1 MESKMFVVKR
11 DGSKEEV
18 SFDKVLRRI
27 QKMSYGLTKVNS
39 VRVSQKVLVEIVD
52 GIHTN
57 ELDNLT
63 GEICAMMIPMHPE
76 YGTLASRIVTSN
88 LQKETPSKFSECI
101 EIMASNKDRL
111 GNSSS
116 LISDELVEVVRLQ
129 SEYID
134 SKIDDERDFIFDY
147 FGFKTLERSYLMK
160 SGGKIIERPQYMWMR
175 VSLGIHGRDLERA
188 FETYNL
194 MSQGYFTHATPTLFN
209 AGTPRPQLS
218 SCFLLGT
225 EDSVEGMYDTIK
237 TCATIS
243 KWSGGIG
250 VHMSNIRSNG
260 SYIRGTNG
268 TSSGLLPLLR
278 VLNNTATHINQG
290 GKRNGSIAVYLEP
303 WHADVEDF
311 LMAKRPHGAEEKRA
325 RDLFYAL
332 WMPDEFMRRVSDDGI
347 WSLMCPDEC
356 PGLNENWGEKFDELY
371 RNYESEGK
379 YKKQISARSL
389 WYMILESQ
397 IETGVPY
404 LLSKDSA
411 NRKSNQQNLGTIKS
425 SNLCVAPETLIYT
438 DKGHIPIKELEGQT
452 VNVWNG
458 DAWSE
463 TKVIKTGEN
472 QKLINVKLSN
482 GATITCT
489 PYHKFITNSKSNLVK
504 LKTGNYKYVY
514 DTIKDA
520 VRIDAKDLKI
530 DQQLIKFNLNTIE
543 GNELNDFKY
552 PYTHGFFCG
561 DGTYSNNGKTPTIT
575 LYGDKKLLIDKFDI
589 KSASYEEDA
598 NGRLNIYLYYDINKK
613 YDVPINATIS
623 NKIQWLAGLVDADG
637 TILNQGNTFSI
648 QIGSI
653 FPDFL
658 DKVRLLLITLGVHS
672 KVVKMKEEC
681 DSELPDGK
689 GGKAMFKCKAF
700 YRLQITSIGIGSLV
714 SLGFKPN
721 RIYIPEFKPK
731 QNSERF
737 ITVISIE
744 DNERYD
750 DTYCFNEPINHAG
763 IFNGVCLGNCSEI
776 IEYSDNSETAV
787 CNLASI
793 GLPKYIDKDGQF
805 DYHKLME
812 AVRVITYNLNR
823 VIDINFYPTPE
834 TKRSNMRHR
843 PIGIGVQ
850 GLADVFAMMK
860 LPFDS
865 VEAKGINR
873 KIFECI
879 YYASVEE
886 SVAIAKRDGP
896 YETFKGSP
904 ASDGKLQYHLWNDAP
919 RETGYLDW
927 DGLVGDVVKYGMRN
941 SLLVAPMPTASTSQI
956 LGNNECFE
964 PFTSNLYVRRVLSG
978 EFVCLNKHLVRDLD
992 EIGLWTSE
1000 MQSKLM
1006 SNGGKVQAI
1015 EEIPIEIKE
1024 RYKTVWEIKQKVIID
1039 MAKDRGSFVCQSQSM
1054 NLFFESP
1061 TADVL
1066 SSAHF
1071 YSWRSGLK
1079 TISYYIRSKPKAK
1092 VQGFSVEGCMTC
1104 TS

>member
-1 MESKMFVVKR
+1 MFVVKR

-76 YGTLASRIVTSN
+76 YGTLASRIITSN

-101 EIMASNKDRL
+101 EILASNKDRL

-116 LISDELVEVVRLQ
+116 LVSDELVEVVRLQ
-129 SEYID
+129 SELID
-134 SKIDDERDFIFDY
+134 SKIVDDRDFIFDY

-160 SGGKIIERPQYMWMR
+160 SEGKIIERPQYMWMR

-218 SCFLLGT
+218 SCFLVSSKG
-225 EDSVEGMYDTIK
+225 DSVEGMYDTVK
-237 TCATIS
+237 DCAVIS

-250 VHMSNIRSNG
+250 VHVSDIRSNG

-332 WMPDEFMRRVSDDGI
+332 WMPDEFMRRVSEDGI

-356 PGLNENWGEKFDELY
+356 PGLNECWGEKFDELY
-371 RNYESEGK
+371 RKYEAEGK

-425 SNLCVAPETLIYT
+425 SNLCAE
-438 DKGHIPIKELEGQT
+438 
-452 VNVWNG
+452 
-458 DAWSE
+458 
-463 TKVIKTGEN
+463 
-472 QKLINVKLSN
+472 
-482 GATITCT
+482 
-489 PYHKFITNSKSNLVK
+489 
-504 LKTGNYKYVY
+504 
-514 DTIKDA
+514 
-520 VRIDAKDLKI
+520 
-530 DQQLIKFNLNTIE
+530 
-543 GNELNDFKY
+543 
-552 PYTHGFFCG
+552 
-561 DGTYSNNGKTPTIT
+561 
-575 LYGDKKLLIDKFDI
+575 
-589 KSASYEEDA
+589 
-598 NGRLNIYLYYDINKK
+598 
-613 YDVPINATIS
+613 
-623 NKIQWLAGLVDADG
+623 
-637 TILNQGNTFSI
+637 
-648 QIGSI
+648 
-653 FPDFL
+653 
-658 DKVRLLLITLGVHS
+658 VH
-672 KVVKMKEEC
+672 
-681 DSELPDGK
+681 
-689 GGKAMFKCKAF
+689 
-700 YRLQITSIGIGSLV
+700 Q
-714 SLGFKPN
+714 
-721 RIYIPEFKPK
+721 
-731 QNSERF
+731 
-737 ITVISIE
+737 
-744 DNERYD
+744 
-750 DTYCFNEPINHAG
+750 
-763 IFNGVCLGNCSEI
+763 
-776 IEYSDNSETAV
+776 YSDVTETSV

-793 GLPKYIDKDGQF
+793 GLPKYIDNDGHF

-904 ASDGKLQYHLWNDAP
+904 ASEGKLQYHLWNDAP

-964 PFTSNLYVRRVLSG
+964 SFTSNLYVRRVLSG

-992 EIGLWTSE
+992 EIGLWSSE

-1071 YSWRSGLK
+1071 YSWKSGLK

>member
-1 MESKMFVVKR
+1 MDPNMYVIKR
-11 DGSKEEV
+11 DGTKEEV

-27 QKMSYGLTKVNS
+27 QKMSYGLHKINPTK
-39 VRVSQKVLVEIVD
+39 VSQKVLVEIVD
-52 GIHTN
+52 GIHTS

-63 GEICAMMIPMHPE
+63 GEICAMMIPTHPE
-76 YGTLASRIVTSN
+76 YGTLASRIVISN

-101 EIMASNKDRL
+101 NILASNKDRS
-111 GNSSS
+111 GNHSS
-116 LISDELVEVVRLQ
+116 LVSEELIEIVRNSGEL
-129 SEYID
+129 ID

-175 VSLGIHGRDLERA
+175 VSLGIHGKNLKKA
-188 FETYNL
+188 FETYDL

-209 AGTPRPQLS
+209 SGTPRPQLS
-218 SCFLLGT
+218 SCFLMGT
-225 EDSVEGMYDTIK
+225 EDSVEAMYNTIK
-237 TCATIS
+237 GCALIS

-250 VHMSNIRSNG
+250 VHISDIRSNG

-268 TSSGLLPLLR
+268 TSSGILPLLR

-332 WMPDEFMRRVSDDGI
+332 WMPDEFMRRVDRDEM

-356 PGLNENWGEKFDELY
+356 PGLNDCWGDKFDELY
-371 RNYESEGK
+371 RKYESEGK

-472 QKLINVKLSN
+472 QKLINVVVQIKCFTDNSSMN
-482 GATITCT
+482 NFEKHHNWSKTVIITCT
-489 PYHKFITNSKSNLVK
+489 EYHKFIVLNQENKDWFDKSYRV
-504 LKTGNYKYVY
+504 
-514 DTIKDA
+514 
-520 VRIDAKDLKI
+520 DAKDLKI
-530 DQQLIKFNLNTIE
+530 GDKLCAWNDTNIGEIYHSTIE
-543 GNELNDFKY
+543 GIYD
-552 PYTHGFFCG
+552 
-561 DGTYSNNGKTPTIT
+561 
-575 LYGDKKLLIDKFDI
+575 YGRK
-589 KSASYEEDA
+589 
-598 NGRLNIYLYYDINKK
+598 
-613 YDVPINATIS
+613 
-623 NKIQWLAGLVDADG
+623 
-637 TILNQGNTFSI
+637 
-648 QIGSI
+648 
-653 FPDFL
+653 
-658 DKVRLLLITLGVHS
+658 
-672 KVVKMKEEC
+672 
-681 DSELPDGK
+681 
-689 GGKAMFKCKAF
+689 
-700 YRLQITSIGIGSLV
+700 
-714 SLGFKPN
+714 
-721 RIYIPEFKPK
+721 
-731 QNSERF
+731 
-737 ITVISIE
+737 
-744 DNERYD
+744 D

-763 IFNGVCLGNCSEI
+763 VFNGILTGNCSEI
-776 IEYSDNSETAV
+776 IEYSSKDECSV

-793 GLPKYIDKDGQF
+793 GLPKFIDKDGCF

-812 AVRVITYNLNR
+812 VVRVITNNLNK

-834 TKRSNMRHR
+834 TKRSNLRHR
-843 PIGIGVQ
+843 PIGIGIQ
-850 GLADVFAMMK
+850 GLADVFAIMK

-865 VEAKGINR
+865 AEARSINR
-873 KIFECI
+873 KIAECI
-879 YYASVEE
+879 YYAAVEE
-886 SVAIAKRDGP
+886 SVAIAKNEGP

-904 ASDGKLQYHLWNDAP
+904 ASEGKLQYHLWGDSP
-919 RETGYLDW
+919 RETNYLDW

-978 EFVCLNKHLVRDLD
+978 EFVCMNKHLVRDLD
-992 EIGLWTSE
+992 EIGLWTPE

-1006 SNGGKVQAI
+1006 ANGGKVQSI
-1015 EEIPIEIKE
+1015 SEIPVEIKE
-1024 RYKTVWEIKQKVIID
+1024 RYKTVWEIKQKVLID

-1054 NLFFESP
+1054 NLFFETPS
-1061 TADVL
+1061 ADVL

-1092 VQGFSVEGCMTC
+1092 VQGFSVDGCLTC